1 MRPYED
7 ADLEPI
13 IALIRAHLGDYVTR
27 HIGPWA
33 RSEAMLRADIPDAR
47 DHISVVVQ
55 RDQVIGFVWIELE
68 EERLILEEIHVRTSS
83 RGQGLGRQ
91 LMTFVERQAR
101 LHERRVVRLT
111 AFRES
116 PAVQFYERLGYT
128 VVGENTA
135 RAQVDLEKTLTVG
148 PQN

>member
-13 IALIRAHLGDYVTR
+13 IALIRAHLGEYVIR

-33 RSEAMLRADIPDAR
+33 RSEAMLRTDIPDAR
-47 DHISVVVQ
+47 DHISVVTQ
-55 RDQVIGFVWIELE
+55 RGQVMGFVWIELAE
-68 EERLILEEIHVRTSS
+68 DSLILEEIHVRTSA
-83 RGQGLGRQ
+83 RGQGLGRE
-91 LMTFVERQAR
+91 LMRFVERKAGV
-101 LHERRVVRLT
+101 HERGVVRLT

-116 PAVQFYERLGYT
+116 PAVRFYERLGYT

-135 RAQVDLEKTLTVG
+135 RAQVHMEKALTAP